1 MILELK
7 NIIEANKI
15 EFQKKL
21 EDKMQEFENKIEEKE
36 NSLKNK
42 IEENKTEIQNKMEEK
57 DNLYNNKI
65 KEIQEEREKIENE
78 IITSVSKHQEE
89 IQGLQLTEKYVK
101 DKLILDEKENE
112 KEIEKHIYKRVL
124 DNFNMEIYMILYEK
138 KIKFNIKEIQDDLK
152 SNLLIYETNFTIEKL
167 SEKTVHFKNLGN
179 IESIFKF
186 LHDLLN
192 DKKDKIKKKK
202 NKIIISVKFPL
213 GNNFEEISFDILFK
227 DISLETSLKN
237 INESL
242 KEINKNNIIT
252 NNEISKMKEEFKKD
266 LLEKVYP
273 IGSYYWSDKN
283 ISPGDIFGGSW
294 TQIRGKFL
302 FASDSNHN
310 VGETGGEEKHRL
322 TIDEIPS
329 HNHEYQKFDYL
340 SCGVQSSASGADFYY
355 PIKEYKRN
363 DSKFLKTN
371 WTQSV
376 GGGNL
381 HNNMPPYL
389 TTNCWKRIG

>member
-1 MILELK
+1 MINLMDVITEEINMEIPMIKMNNQDEVLLLKESVKFLEQERNSQKKEIKTLNETLEELQKKDNAKENMILELK

-202 NKIIISVKFPL
+202 IK
-213 GNNFEEISFDILFK
+213 
-227 DISLETSLKN
+227 
-237 INESL
+237 
-242 KEINKNNIIT
+242 
-252 NNEISKMKEEFKKD
+252 
-266 LLEKVYP
+266 LL
-273 IGSYYWSDKN
+273 
-283 ISPGDIFGGSW
+283 
-294 TQIRGKFL
+294 
-302 FASDSNHN
+302 
-310 VGETGGEEKHRL
+310 
-322 TIDEIPS
+322 
-329 HNHEYQKFDYL
+329 
-340 SCGVQSSASGADFYY
+340 
-355 PIKEYKRN
+355 
-363 DSKFLKTN
+363 
-371 WTQSV
+371 
-376 GGGNL
+376 
-381 HNNMPPYL
+381 
-389 TTNCWKRIG
+389 